1 MRFVAE
7 RMATPRS
14 LYADF
19 PLGWPIGQPKN
30 AEFQHRVLAAAFDLL
45 AHKQG
50 PVLEDFPER
59 IESKPGEPLSC
70 SLPARY
76 DPDLHPTV
84 DEAQAL
90 RKAYD
95 RAVKKNGRTSV
106 GRTMGPDQIPD
117 ALAKFANIAAGE
129 SWDAQ
134 GIEAMPMMVAHDIR
148 AYYEELA
155 FELADA
161 PVVAYGAERWFYD
174 ETEAGRTLMAARRR
188 MQQAGLPE
196 LMWFYLAPASR
207 S

>member
-1 MRFVAE
+1 
-7 RMATPRS
+7 
-14 LYADF
+14 
-19 PLGWPIGQPKN
+19 
-30 AEFQHRVLAAAFDLL
+30 
-45 AHKQG
+45 
-50 PVLEDFPER
+50 
-59 IESKPGEPLSC
+59 
-70 SLPARY
+70 
-76 DPDLHPTV
+76 
-84 DEAQAL
+84 
-90 RKAYD
+90 
-95 RAVKKNGRTSV
+95 
-106 GRTMGPDQIPD
+106 MGPDQIPD

-161 PVVAYGAERWFYD
+161 PVVACGAERWFYD